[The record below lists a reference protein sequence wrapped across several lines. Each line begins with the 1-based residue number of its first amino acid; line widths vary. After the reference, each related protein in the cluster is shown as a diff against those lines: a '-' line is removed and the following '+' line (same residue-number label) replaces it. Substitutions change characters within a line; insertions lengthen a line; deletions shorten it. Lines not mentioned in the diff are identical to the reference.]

1 MPPRQEKQPQLNL
14 YKQFYTTGACAMTIP
29 SFSDESPATQSNI
42 AIADYRGDRRPS
54 FDLALSTYRPVVKRR
69 AKRVRLNYG

>member
-1 MPPRQEKQPQLNL
+1 
-14 YKQFYTTGACAMTIP
+14 MTIP

-54 FDLALSTYRPVVKRR
+54 LNLTRFARR
-69 AKRVRLNYG
+69 LTAAAY

>member
-1 MPPRQEKQPQLNL
+1 
-14 YKQFYTTGACAMTIP
+14 MTIP

-54 FDLALSTYRPVVKRR
+54 FDLALSTYGPVVKRR